1 MSGTRSK
8 LTPDEVGRYLRDQP
22 SPSSNGHGPN
32 AEAGASYVFK
42 PAFPTG
48 HFVSDYIAYAAQRT
62 DAAHEYREAAACL
75 ALAAALRTCARPS
88 RSSDTASAPTCIC
101 SSSGSP
107 PQSRRSTAA
116 DYAMDLID
124 RVIPDGRL
132 ADITTPEAFAEQ
144 LARRNGQSATWFID
158 EFGGLLDKL
167 EHAKYMAGL
176 RGVMLAVYDGR
187 EHRYERH
194 TKRTK
199 HGRTPDADWI
209 KEPNLSLLGN
219 ATPALFEVLT
229 TCDVMPSASSPY
241 PLPGNTSP

>member
-144 LARRNGQSATWFID
+144 DSRAATARAPPGSSTSSAACSTN
-158 EFGGLLDKL
+158 LSTP
-167 EHAKYMAGL
+167 GL